1 MARQKNDGKGRL
13 GGRAKGTP
21 NKVTTNI
28 KDWIVQVIDN
38 NKQQME
44 RDLKALSPKDRL
56 AMLEKLMQYV
66 VPKQKTEMEI
76 KQIQE
81 NNNKKDEAEFD
92 LSCVPKDLIMEVA
105 NYLLDAQYKKM
116 ANYNPQNEMF
126 RRFRTKCSISQNEA
140 YLRKSFFPSHKPN
153 KKHRK
158 NLLLRCFF
166 ANLFGYLA
174 KNH

>member
-81 NNNKKDEAEFD
+81 NNNKKDEAEFG

-116 ANYNPQNEMF
+116 ANGQ
-126 RRFRTKCSISQNEA
+126 
-140 YLRKSFFPSHKPN
+140 
-153 KKHRK
+153 
-158 NLLLRCFF
+158 
-166 ANLFGYLA
+166 
-174 KNH
+174 

>member
-38 NKQQME
+38 NKLQME

-81 NNNKKDEAEFD
+81 NSTKKDEAEFD

-116 ANYNPQNEMF
+116 ANGQ
-126 RRFRTKCSISQNEA
+126 
-140 YLRKSFFPSHKPN
+140 
-153 KKHRK
+153 
-158 NLLLRCFF
+158 
-166 ANLFGYLA
+166 
-174 KNH
+174 

>member
-76 KQIQE
+76 
-81 NNNKKDEAEFD
+81 NK
-92 LSCVPKDLIMEVA
+92 
-105 NYLLDAQYKKM
+105 YKKITIKRM
-116 ANYNPQNEMF
+116 
-126 RRFRTKCSISQNEA
+126 R
-140 YLRKSFFPSHKPN
+140 L
-153 KKHRK
+153 
-158 NLLLRCFF
+158 NLICRVFQ
-166 ANLFGYLA
+166 
-174 KNH
+174 KT